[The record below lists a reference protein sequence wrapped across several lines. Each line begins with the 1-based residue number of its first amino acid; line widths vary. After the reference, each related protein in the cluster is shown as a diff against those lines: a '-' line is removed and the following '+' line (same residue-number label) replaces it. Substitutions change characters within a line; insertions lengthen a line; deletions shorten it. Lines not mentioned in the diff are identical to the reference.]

1 MIPHFPVH
9 VFSVDVGVRVSAPLL
24 LLQLLKAFFRS
35 LEALGVGLPI
45 LVMMNYSFVL
55 QFLTSHSFTSF
66 SLCLFPVSTFP
77 YYSCFVLPHFISLSF
92 LSSRTVLYS
101 FHICNNHS
109 YVCVW
114 LKNSPKCVALKQYIG
129 LLTVL
134 SVLGLSVDVWDICQ
148 PAS

>member
-1 MIPHFPVH
+1 M
-9 VFSVDVGVRVSAPLL
+9 RVSSSSALAVTEGIL
-24 LLQLLKAFFRS
+24 SQLRSTQCGLTSLGNDELQ
-35 LEALGVGLPI
+35 
-45 LVMMNYSFVL
+45 SFVL

-66 SLCLFPVSTFP
+66 SLCLFPVSTFH

-92 LSSRTVLYS
+92 FSSGTVLYS

-109 YVCVW
+109 YVCFW